1 MEIKQISKWIVI
13 TGTLFI
19 WIVKFLVRPFFELD
33 EPARFFFNITPNLA
47 GSFLIPFGACWFFYG
62 RNNWVARIFS
72 IRSSYDLRMVCL
84 IGFMMLVVNEYLQ
97 QIPVFGRTFDY
108 FDIISSFF
116 GLLLSYFVYNKLQL
130 RYDRSFN

>member
-1 MEIKQISKWIVI
+1 MEIKQISKWVVI

-33 EPARFFFNITPNLA
+33 EPARFFFNIMPNLA

-62 RNNWVARIFS
+62 RNSWVAKIFS

-84 IGFMMLVVNEYLQ
+84 IGFIMLVVNEYLQ

-108 FDIISSFF
+108 FDIIFSFF
-116 GLLLSYFVYNKLQL
+116 GLLLSYFVYSRLQL